1 MNGLARRGAAP
12 AFAAF
17 ATLAAA
23 SLAAAEAGGAP
34 GGGPV
39 PEGPVVATVFV
50 AGFEGGPAGPAG
62 DPLLAAGFEGGPLGP
77 EPPGQEPAGEP
88 RYDLAP
94 AEPSDQGLEVILS
107 DRPPGVPDDATL
119 EARGAVIGDVLVRAG
134 DVFDPADPAEDK
146 LLFRFANRLHRS
158 TREHVIENRL
168 LFAPGDP
175 YSRRVLEESERLLRA
190 TRYLYDAQ
198 IRPVRY
204 RDNRVDLEV
213 ITRDVWTLT
222 AGVGLSR
229 AGGENT
235 TRFKVQDTNFLGTGR
250 EIALEHTDDVDR
262 TSALAVYRDRQL
274 AGSRVSL
281 ELWLGENSDG
291 DLRRAALERPF
302 FSLET
307 RRAGGLFY
315 RDEERVDRLWAGGE
329 VIDRFRQRRVFAEVY
344 GGLSRGLETGRG
356 AARWTTGFTYD
367 RRRFSQAPKEFY
379 PDDPPTEL
387 PVTDR
392 TLAYPWIGWEWIE
405 DRFLEVN
412 DVDQLE
418 RTEDFYAGM
427 RVSARVGYSPNAL
440 AGDRDRVV
448 VAAGFETGW
457 RPGRGSLLLLGGGV
471 AGRLA
476 GSEGHEDVVAGVS
489 ARYFRRAFG
498 RHLFYA
504 ALAADAVDRLDAEE
518 QLLLGGESG
527 VRGYPLRYQAGDR
540 RLVFTVEQRFYT
552 DWHLFRL
559 LHVGA
564 AVFADVGRAWY
575 DGRDPKLPDD
585 VDYRFGWL
593 SDAGFGLR
601 LASSRSGQGSMVHL
615 DVAFPLERD
624 PSIESVQWLVTTRE
638 TF

>member
-1 MNGLARRGAAP
+1 MNRRAGRAAVLA
-12 AFAAF
+12 
-17 ATLAAA
+17 LAAA
-23 SLAAAEAGGAP
+23 LPAGAAAAGEAP
-34 GGGPV
+34 GGEAAPPGAAA
-39 PEGPVVATVFV
+39 GTVLG
-50 AGFEGGPAGPAG
+50 AGFEGGPAGAA
-62 DPLLAAGFEGGPLGP
+62 DATVMVAGFEGGPLGAAP
-77 EPPGQEPAGEP
+77 AEPAGEQP
-88 RYDLAP
+88 FDLAP
-94 AEPSDQGLEVILS
+94 AEPPDQGIEVILS

-119 EARGAVIGDVLVRAG
+119 EARGAVIGDVLIRAG
-134 DVFDPADPAEDK
+134 DVFDPADPAEDR

-158 TREHVIENRL
+158 TREQVIENRL

-175 YSRRVLEESERLLRA
+175 YSRRILEESERLLRA

-235 TRFKVQDTNFLGTGR
+235 TRFQIQDTNFLGTGR

-262 TSALAVYRDRQL
+262 TSSLALYRDRQL

-291 DLRRAALERPF
+291 TLQRMELERPF

-307 RRAGGLFY
+307 RRAAGLFY
-315 RDEERVDRLWAGGE
+315 RDEERVDRLWAGGD
-329 VIDRFRQRRVFAEVY
+329 VIDRFRQHRTFVEVY
-344 GGLSRGLETGRG
+344 GGLSRGLSRGDGEPGRG
-356 AARWTTGFTYD
+356 AARWTAGFSYD

-392 TLAYPWIGWEWIE
+392 TLAYPWIGWEWVE

-412 DVDQLE
+412 DVDRLE
-418 RTEDFYAGM
+418 RTEDLYAGK
-427 RVSARVGYSPNAL
+427 RVSARLGYSPGAL

-448 VAAGFETGW
+448 VATEFETGW
-457 RPGRGSLLLLGGGV
+457 RTGRGSLLLLTGGV
-471 AGRLA
+471 AGRVA
-476 GSEGHEDVVAGVS
+476 GSEGHEDLVAGIA
-489 ARYFRRAFG
+489 ARYYRRTFG
-498 RHLFYA
+498 RHLFFA
-504 ALAADAVDRLDAEE
+504 ALGADAVDRLDAEE

-564 AVFADVGRAWY
+564 AVFADLGRAWY
-575 DGRDPKLPDD
+575 DGRDPKVRDA
-585 VDYRFGWL
+585 DYRLGWL
-593 SDAGFGLR
+593 SDVGFGLR

>member
-1 MNGLARRGAAP
+1 VTGLAGRAAAP
-12 AFAAF
+12 A
-17 ATLAAA
+17 LAAA
-23 SLAAAEAGGAP
+23 LWAGAAAAGEAP
-34 GGGPV
+34 GGGAV
-39 PEGPVVATVFV
+39 PQPTAATV
-50 AGFEGGPAGPAG
+50 
-62 DPLLAAGFEGGPLGP
+62 LAAGFETGPFEPRPAGP
-77 EPPGQEPAGEP
+77 AAGEP
-88 RYDLAP
+88 GFDLAP

-119 EARGAVIGDVLVRAG
+119 EARGAVIGDVLIRAG
-134 DVFDPADPAEDK
+134 DVFDPADPSEDR

-158 TREHVIENRL
+158 TREQVVENRL

-291 DLRRAALERPF
+291 ELRRMELERPF
-302 FSLET
+302 FALET
-307 RRAGGLFY
+307 RRAAGLFY
-315 RDEERVDRLWAGGE
+315 RDEGRVDRLWAGGE
-329 VIDRFRQRRVFAEVY
+329 VIDRFRQHRTFAEVY
-344 GGLSRGLETGRG
+344 GGLSRGLSGGGDGAPGRG
-356 AARWTTGFTYD
+356 AARWTAGFTYD

-379 PDDPPTEL
+379 PEDPPTEL

-392 TLAYPWIGWEWIE
+392 TLAYPWIGWEWVE

-412 DVDQLE
+412 DVDRLE
-418 RTEDFYAGM
+418 RTEDFYAGK
-427 RVSARVGYSPNAL
+427 RLSARVGYSPGAL
-440 AGDRDRVV
+440 AGDRDRVI
-448 VAAGFETGW
+448 VATEFETGW
-457 RPGRGSLLLLGGGV
+457 RPARGSLLLLSGGV

-476 GSEGHEDVVAGVS
+476 GSEGHEDLVAGVA
-489 ARYFRRAFG
+489 ARYYRRSFG
-498 RHLFYA
+498 RHLFFA
-504 ALAADAVDRLDAEE
+504 SLGADAVDRLDAEE

-585 VDYRFGWL
+585 AAYRLGWL
-593 SDAGFGLR
+593 SDVGFGLR